1 MLQAL
6 RRGII
11 ERARCAKHNWLD
23 GVAFRVSYARGVYTV
38 RTREGFD
45 LRFPINPYLSFFQI
59 EGYLRKGAWTV
70 SPGETVVDAGACLG
84 EFALY
89 AAALAGPAGR
99 VIVFE
104 PDPVNLKGMREAFAL
119 NPAYAGT
126 ITVLEEGLWK
136 DPGHVEFNTGL
147 GAASGIA
154 GVGHGGAPVAAQ
166 AAATRLPVRSLDS
179 LAASHGLSRLDF
191 VKMDIEGAEIEAVEG
206 ADDVI
211 RRFRPRFAIASYHLR
226 DGRPTSEQLE
236 VMFRDRGYQAES
248 GFEVHRTTYAAEK
261 L

>member
-1 MLQAL
+1 MLRL
-6 RRGII
+6 LPRGII

-38 RTREGFD
+38 RTREGFS
-45 LRFPINPYLSFFQI
+45 LRFPTNPYLSFFQI
-59 EGYLRKGAWTV
+59 EGYLRKGERTI
-70 SPGETVVDAGACLG
+70 SPGQTVVDAGACLG

-89 AAALAGPAGR
+89 AAALAGPTGR

-104 PDPVNLKGMREAFAL
+104 PDPVNLKGMREAFAM
-119 NPAYAGT
+119 NPAHAGT

-136 DPGHVEFNTGL
+136 EPGHVEFNTGF

-154 GVGHGGAPVAAQ
+154 GVGHGGAAGAARGP
-166 AAATRLPVRSLDS
+166 ATRLPVRSLDS
-179 LAASHGLSRLDF
+179 LAGSHGLARLDF

-206 ADDVI
+206 ATDVI

-226 DGRPTSEQLE
+226 DGGPTSERLE
-236 VMFRDRGYQAES
+236 EMFRARGYQAET
-248 GFEVHRTTYAAEK
+248 GFEVHRTTYAAEE